1 MHEEGGR
8 EMSGYFQRVQSLT
21 ASQFWI
27 NNVSIAEAQKA
38 IDAGSVGCTQNP
50 SYVWKMM
57 SSPDE
62 KARVDAAFKN
72 AIRHTKNKDIDEI
85 LVHMQRELVS
95 AIAAMFLP
103 LYKSS
108 NGRLGYVSIQGN
120 PFKEDA
126 KTIVHYARFNREAG
140 PNIMVKIPVTE
151 EGLEAVGVCLSEG
164 MPVNATEVMSI
175 QQAMDLIDVY
185 EKATKGLANPP
196 VVYLSHIAGI
206 FDEFISK
213 YVADKQVDILSD
225 ITFQG
230 GKIVAKKIRSYMD
243 ECRTGVGF
251 INGGARGLHHFTEWV
266 GSDIATT
273 INWKGTAEDL
283 LALDPPVVSRFDNPV
298 PESVLDELLAKLP
311 DFRKAY
317 LLGGIQPHEYEDF
330 GPVVLFCS
338 SFRKAWGDAR
348 ERVSSSV

>member
-1 MHEEGGR
+1 
-8 EMSGYFQRVQSLT
+8 MSGYFHRVQSLT

-27 NNVSIAEAQKA
+27 NNVTIAEAQKA
-38 IDAGSVGCTQNP
+38 LDAGAVGCTQNP

-62 KARVDAAFKN
+62 TARVDKALKH
-72 AIRHTKNKDIDEI
+72 AIKDIGSKDIDEI

-95 AIAAMFLP
+95 DIAAMFLP

-126 KTIVHYARFNREAG
+126 KTILRYARFNREAG

-151 EGLEAVGVCLSEG
+151 EGLDAVEMCLSEG

-185 EKATKGLANPP
+185 DKATKGLANPP

-206 FDEFISK
+206 FDEFICK
-213 YVADKQVDILSD
+213 YASDKQVDILSD

-230 GKIVAKKIRSYMD
+230 GKIIAKKIRSYMD
-243 ECRTGVGF
+243 ERRTEVGF

-283 LALDPPVVSRFDNPV
+283 LSLDPPVVSRFDNPV

-311 DFRKAY
+311 DFKKAY
-317 LLGGIQPHEYEDF
+317 LAGGLEPHDYEDF

-338 SFRKAWGDAR
+338 SFRHAWSSAR
-348 ERVSSSV
+348 ERVASVV